1 MKQNSR
7 IMKDTDNGKKNKKTA
22 VEAAY
27 AFLAT
32 RMRTTEEVR
41 KYLESREY
49 NEEEIAGAVNEL
61 IGMRYLDD
69 YLFALRYYEYNHE
82 KKRGALRAER
92 ELMEKGI
99 DRDTIR
105 NAKEDFLYEH
115 KVNEFEDALD
125 IALKEVFVSSD
136 IYGGAPVM
144 KTVDDRLSAK
154 IARKLEGKG
163 FSKGDIFRVL
173 DSIRREAEEYRDE

>member
-1 MKQNSR
+1 MG
-7 IMKDTDNGKKNKKTA
+7 DTDKGKKNKKTA
-22 VEAAY
+22 IEAAY
-27 AFLAT
+27 SYLAS

-41 KYLESREY
+41 KYLESKDY
-49 NEEEIAGAVNEL
+49 NEDEIADAVNEL

-92 ELMEKGI
+92 ELMDKGI
-99 DRDTIR
+99 DRDTVR
-105 NAKEDFLYEH
+105 NAKEDFLYEN

-125 IALKEVFVSSD
+125 IALKEVFVPSD
-136 IYGGAPVM
+136 IYGELPVM
-144 KTVDDRLSAK
+144 KTVDDRLTAK

-173 DSIRREAEEYRDE
+173 DSIRREAEEYGDE

>member
-1 MKQNSR
+1 MG
-7 IMKDTDNGKKNKKTA
+7 DTDKGKKNKKTA
-22 VEAAY
+22 IEAAY
-27 AFLAT
+27 SYLAT

-41 KYLESREY
+41 KYLEGKDY
-49 NEEEIAGAVNEL
+49 NEDEIADAVNEL

-99 DRDTIR
+99 DRETAR

-125 IALKEVFVSSD
+125 IALKEVFVPSD
-136 IYGGAPVM
+136 IYGEAPVM
-144 KTVDDRLSAK
+144 KTVDDRLTAK

-173 DSIRREAEEYRDE
+173 DSIRREAEEHRDE

>member
-1 MKQNSR
+1 MEENS
-7 IMKDTDNGKKNKKTA
+7 KEKKNKKTA
-22 VEAAY
+22 IEAAY
-27 AFLAT
+27 AFLAS
-32 RMRTTEEVR
+32 RMRTTAEVR
-41 KYLESREY
+41 KHLESKEY
-49 NEEEIAGAVNEL
+49 NEEEIADAVNEL

-99 DRDTIR
+99 DRETAR

-125 IALKEVFVSSD
+125 IALKEVFVPSD
-136 IYGGAPVM
+136 IYGEAPVM
-144 KTVDDRLSAK
+144 KTVDDRLTAK

-173 DSIRREAEEYRDE
+173 DSIRREAEEHRDE

>member
-1 MKQNSR
+1 MSDIDR
-7 IMKDTDNGKKNKKTA
+7 EKKNKKTA
-22 VEAAY
+22 IETAY
-27 AFLAT
+27 AFLAS

-41 KYLESREY
+41 GHLKSRAYSED
-49 NEEEIAGAVNEL
+49 EITDALNEL

-69 YLFALRYYEYNHE
+69 YQFALRYYEYNHE
-82 KKRGALRAER
+82 KKRGVLRAER

-99 DRDTIR
+99 DRETAR

-125 IALKEVFVSSD
+125 LALREVYVPSET
-136 IYGGAPVM
+136 YGGSSVM
-144 KTVDDRLSAK
+144 KTVDDRLIAK
-154 IARKLEGKG
+154 IARKLEAKG

-173 DSIRREAEEYRDE
+173 DSIRREAMEDRDD

>member
-1 MKQNSR
+1 MSDGDKE
-7 IMKDTDNGKKNKKTA
+7 KKNNKKTA
-22 VEAAY
+22 VETAY

-41 KYLESREY
+41 KYLESRDY
-49 NEEEIAGAVNEL
+49 EEDEINDAVNEL

-69 YLFALRYYEYNHE
+69 YLFALRYYEYNRE
-82 KKRGALRAER
+82 KKRGVLRAES
-92 ELMEKGI
+92 ELKEKGI
-99 DRDTIR
+99 DRETAR

-125 IALKEVFVSSD
+125 IALKEVFVPSD
-136 IYGGAPVM
+136 IYGEPPVM
-144 KTVDDRLSAK
+144 KTVDERLTAK

-173 DSIRREAEEYRDE
+173 DSIRREAREYGDE

>member
-1 MKQNSR
+1 MN
-7 IMKDTDNGKKNKKTA
+7 DTDKEKKNKKTA

-27 AFLAT
+27 AFLAS
-32 RMRTTEEVR
+32 RMRTTAEVR
-41 KYLESREY
+41 RHLESKGYGE
-49 NEEEIAGAVNEL
+49 NEITDAINEL

-69 YLFALRYYEYNHE
+69 YLYALRYYEYNHE

-92 ELMEKGI
+92 ELMDKGI
-99 DRDTIR
+99 DRDTVR
-105 NAKEDFLYEH
+105 NAKEDFLYEN

-125 IALKEVFVSSD
+125 IALKEVFVPSD
-136 IYGGAPVM
+136 IYGELPVM
-144 KTVDDRLSAK
+144 KTVDDRLTAK

-173 DSIRREAEEYRDE
+173 DSIRREAEEYGDE